1 MEIKNVREERSMA
14 KNMVIAGNYAG
25 KLVRVS
31 VGPMGVPSISL
42 NIFKDE
48 YVLIDKYSVESF
60 NVVNKEEETSAVSG
74 IARSAIGGALFG
86 APGFFGGAAS
96 AKNKTTY
103 TVAIN
108 FKDGKRSL
116 VEVDEE
122 IYEAILR
129 ACF

>member
-1 MEIKNVREERSMA
+1 MA

-74 IARSAIGGALFG
+74 IARSAIGGAL
-86 APGFFGGAAS
+86 
-96 AKNKTTY
+96 
-103 TVAIN
+103 AIN

-116 VEVDEE
+116 IEVNEKIYKDIVE
-122 IYEAILR
+122 

>member
-1 MEIKNVREERSMA
+1 MKIKNVREERSMA

-86 APGFFGGAAS
+86 NAGALGGAAS
-96 AKNKTTY
+96 AKKNVMY
-103 TVAIN
+103 TMVIN

-116 VEVDEE
+116 IEVNEKMYRAIVE
-122 IYEAILR
+122 

>member
-1 MEIKNVREERSMA
+1 MA

-86 APGFFGGAAS
+86 NAGALGGAAS
-96 AKNKTTY
+96 AKKNVMY
-103 TVAIN
+103 TMVIN

-116 VEVDEE
+116 IEVNEKMYRAIVE
-122 IYEAILR
+122 

>member
-86 APGFFGGAAS
+86 NAGALGGAAS
-96 AKNKTTY
+96 AKKNVMY
-103 TVAIN
+103 TMVIN

-116 VEVDEE
+116 IEVNEKIYKDIVE
-122 IYEAILR
+122 